1 MRFEGNIKER
11 EQAIDYIIPCHLRV
25 KIKKRK
31 VNKGNQN
38 SVFARLQDPGET
50 LDSAPDPIKQTRGRW
65 LVLRIC
71 PERGAR

>member
-38 SVFARLQDPGET
+38 SVFARLEERSWGNGA
-50 LDSAPDPIKQTRGRW
+50 LNSAP
-65 LVLRIC
+65 
-71 PERGAR
+71 